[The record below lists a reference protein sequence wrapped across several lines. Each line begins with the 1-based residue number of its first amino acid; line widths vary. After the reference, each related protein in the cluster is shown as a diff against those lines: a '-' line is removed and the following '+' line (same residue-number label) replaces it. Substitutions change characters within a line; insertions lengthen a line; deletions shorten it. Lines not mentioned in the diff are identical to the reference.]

1 MRISGKSFN
10 IQLGDLLIFVNSFT
24 ADIEDSRA
32 VAQDRGIPNG
42 FVDGAVTCS
51 GEVEV
56 DAQNLKL
63 ITDAADRAGS
73 FRELDLFDINTFADT
88 GREKMK
94 VELFGC
100 LLRVSSLLD
109 IDQAGGEKHLSTI
122 PFDVTSPDFVRIND
136 VRYLSRDDTND
147 IRAA

>member
-42 FVDGAVTCS
+42 FVVGAVTCS

>member
-10 IQLGDLLIFVNSFT
+10 IQLGDLLIFVNSMT

-32 VAQDRGIPNG
+32 VAKDRGIPND
-42 FVDGAVTCS
+42 FVDGEVGCS
-51 GEVEV
+51 GELEV

-63 ITDAADRAGS
+63 ITDAASRAGS
-73 FRELDLFDINTFADT
+73 FRDLKPFDINTFADT
-88 GREKMK
+88 GNEKMK

-100 LLRVSSLLD
+100 LLRISSLLD
-109 IDQAGGEKHLSTI
+109 IDQAGGEKHMTTI
-122 PFDVTSPDFVRIND
+122 AFDVTSPDFVRIND
-136 VRYLSRDDTND
+136 VNYLSRTDTDD

>member
-10 IQLGDLLIFVNSFT
+10 IQLGDLLIFVNSMT